1 MGETRPIS
9 GCGLRGEQKGG
20 RRLTNR
26 AFMNLGVLK
35 GDHLNTKLYN
45 GTVNGSFKTGAFTG
59 DNVVFVLVASVAQ
72 VKI

>member
-1 MGETRPIS
+1 MGGKRPIS

-26 AFMNLGVLK
+26 AFMNLGVFK
-35 GDHLNTKLYN
+35 RDHLDTKLYN
-45 GTVNGSFKTGAFTG
+45 RTVNGSFKTGAFKG
-59 DNVVFVLVASVAQ
+59 DNVVFVPVASVVQ